1 MLPSPHRALRHSI
14 QTLFSLL
21 IPHRSIDTSPEL
33 PPTEPPIELPNTG
46 TTVTI
51 ASIHTVMRSSKGL
64 TVCQHIYDTVMMHES
79 SFSTRTTTGPTRPT
93 KHARVV
99 MIAAVCK
106 TCPEVLFEANDAR
119 SRVVCQHANQWWD
132 TLEGALQRAPP
143 LVPGALSR
151 ARSSLESFRQ
161 SFEEWQSRDAQELV
175 SIVVESWVNLE
186 ETRTHQHCPPALLA
200 HIQATQRTMEARATS
215 LGVSRSGFRARVER
229 FRMGQ
234 EDASYVLSSPSSPSS
249 TSSSTPQPPSECTLL
264 ATIQRAFWDAFQDRL
279 RQHDTTQLRAMLH
292 ELLHA
297 VHALTPHRTDLHDR
311 LERAVDIELLVQMVT
326 HQSMDTTHFGR
337 ATRAVV
343 DHLKPLLAQA
353 RVEAFDTWFTEWQ
366 TKCATDLSQPF
377 EQHLPAFFER
387 LHKEIGI
394 AQRGCD
400 RVRQAMRTI
409 PTPTLTSPPSAPPDT
424 TYPKSQ
430 SQTPP

>member
-1 MLPSPHRALRHSI
+1 
-14 QTLFSLL
+14 
-21 IPHRSIDTSPEL
+21 
-33 PPTEPPIELPNTG
+33 
-46 TTVTI
+46 
-51 ASIHTVMRSSKGL
+51 MRSSSGL

-79 SFSTRTTTGPTRPT
+79 SSSTGPTTGTTTTRPT

-106 TCPEVLFEANDAR
+106 TCPEVLFEVNDAR

-132 TLEGALQRAPP
+132 TLERALHRAPP
-143 LVPGALSR
+143 LVPSALSR
-151 ARSSLESFRQ
+151 AQSSLESFRQ
-161 SFEEWQSRDAQELV
+161 SFEEWQSQDAQDLV

-234 EDASYVLSSPSSPSS
+234 EDASSPTSTSS
-249 TSSSTPQPPSECTLL
+249 TSSSTPQPPSECTLI

-311 LERAVDIELLVQMVT
+311 LERAVDIELLVQMVA